1 MNLSSTII
9 WPKCLAKVG
18 WLDFLVG
25 FFHLQLDPFLTS
37 SSGEQLSNLVVSRKR
52 KAWEGLH
59 AGGSKG
65 GPGRREEEEQE
76 EGEEEKEEEE
86 GGGSGEEGGS
96 NSRAWEEEEQE
107 HNQAHFTHPRPSH
120 HHLLSPLN
128 TNFVHEEVDDDNER
142 KMTYHDFLLRTS
154 MQTTLQL
161 ILTALSRGSALTS
174 TPQTTPCLRP
184 C

>member
-1 MNLSSTII
+1 MILSSII
-9 WPKCLAKVG
+9 ISPKCLAKVG

-25 FFHLQLDPFLTS
+25 FFPPPAFLTS

-142 KMTYHDFLLRTS
+142 R
-154 MQTTLQL
+154 
-161 ILTALSRGSALTS
+161 
-174 TPQTTPCLRP
+174 
-184 C
+184 

>member
-1 MNLSSTII
+1 MQAPLEKYEFSQHHH
-9 WPKCLAKVG
+9 LAQVSRESG
-18 WLDFLVG
+18 LAG
-25 FFHLQLDPFLTS
+25 FSGKFSPSPSPAAGSFYDI

-86 GGGSGEEGGS
+86 GGGSGEEGGGGPS
-96 NSRAWEEEEQE
+96 GSRAWEDEEQE
-107 HNQAHFTHPRPSH
+107 QHQAHFTHPRPSH

-128 TNFVHEEVDDDNER
+128 TNFVHEEVD
-142 KMTYHDFLLRTS
+142 
-154 MQTTLQL
+154 
-161 ILTALSRGSALTS
+161 LTGRDYFKKCHIVISSGH
-174 TPQTTPCLRP
+174 
-184 C
+184 

>member
-1 MNLSSTII
+1 MTN
-9 WPKCLAKVG
+9 
-18 WLDFLVG
+18 
-25 FFHLQLDPFLTS
+25 

-128 TNFVHEEVDDDNER
+128 TNFVHEEVDDDNKGEDNFSWFFAQDIDADNLAA
-142 KMTYHDFLLRTS
+142 DFDGSFTGLGVDINTTNYSMSEAMLR
-154 MQTTLQL
+154 
-161 ILTALSRGSALTS
+161 
-174 TPQTTPCLRP
+174 
-184 C
+184 

>member
-1 MNLSSTII
+1 MTN
-9 WPKCLAKVG
+9 
-18 WLDFLVG
+18 
-25 FFHLQLDPFLTS
+25 

-161 ILTALSRGSALTS
+161 ILTVRSRAWALIS
-174 TPQTTPCLRP
+174 TQQTIPCPRP

>member
-9 WPKCLAKVG
+9 SPKCLAKVG

-25 FFHLQLDPFLTS
+25 FFHLQLDLFLTS

-128 TNFVHEEVDDDNER
+128 KNFVHEEVDDKNER
-142 KMTYHDFLLRTS
+142 R
-154 MQTTLQL
+154 
-161 ILTALSRGSALTS
+161 
-174 TPQTTPCLRP
+174 
-184 C
+184 

>member
-1 MNLSSTII
+1 M
-9 WPKCLAKVG
+9 V
-18 WLDFLVG
+18 F
-25 FFHLQLDPFLTS
+25 

-65 GPGRREEEEQE
+65 GPGRREEEQQE

-86 GGGSGEEGGS
+86 GGGSGGEEGGGG
-96 NSRAWEEEEQE
+96 SRAWEDEDQE

-128 TNFVHEEVDDDNER
+128 TNFVHEEVLSIWYKWKVQNHKR
-142 KMTYHDFLLRTS
+142 LLRTS
-154 MQTTLQL
+154 TPTTLQL
-161 ILTALSRGSALTS
+161 TLTARSRGLASTS
-174 TPQTTPCLRP
+174 TQPTTPCLKP

>member
-1 MNLSSTII
+1 M
-9 WPKCLAKVG
+9 G

-25 FFHLQLDPFLTS
+25 FFHYLDPSLTF

-86 GGGSGEEGGS
+86 GGGSGEEGG
-96 NSRAWEEEEQE
+96 
-107 HNQAHFTHPRPSH
+107 
-120 HHLLSPLN
+120 LN
-128 TNFVHEEVDDDNER
+128 NIR
-142 KMTYHDFLLRTS
+142 YP
-154 MQTTLQL
+154 TLPDL
-161 ILTALSRGSALTS
+161 
-174 TPQTTPCLRP
+174 
-184 C
+184 

>member
-128 TNFVHEEVDDDNER
+128 TNFVHEEVDDNNKGEDN
-142 KMTYHDFLLRTS
+142 FS
-154 MQTTLQL
+154 
-161 ILTALSRGSALTS
+161 
-174 TPQTTPCLRP
+174 
-184 C
+184 

>member
-1 MNLSSTII
+1 MNLPSTITL
-9 WPKCLAKVG
+9 PKFLGKAG

-25 FFHLQLDPFLTS
+25 LISSWILFLTLFFVA
-37 SSGEQLSNLVVSRKR
+37 GEQLSNLVVSRKR

-86 GGGSGEEGGS
+86 GGGSGEEGGGGPS
-96 NSRAWEEEEQE
+96 GSRAWEDEEQE
-107 HNQAHFTHPRPSH
+107 QHQAHFTHPRPSH

-128 TNFVHEEVDDDNER
+128 TNFVHEEVDLPGKDYFKEFIV
-142 KMTYHDFLLRTS
+142 MISSGH
-154 MQTTLQL
+154 
-161 ILTALSRGSALTS
+161 
-174 TPQTTPCLRP
+174 
-184 C
+184 

>member
-1 MNLSSTII
+1 MKANALRKYMFLPSTITS
-9 WPKCLAKVG
+9 PKCLEKAD
-18 WLDFLVG
+18 WLGFLVSLV
-25 FFHLQLDPFLTS
+25 FSICLTF

-86 GGGSGEEGGS
+86 GGGSGEEGGPTGS
-96 NSRAWEEEEQE
+96 SGRAWEEEEQE
-107 HNQAHFTHPRPSH
+107 HNQAHFTHPRPTH

-128 TNFVHEEVDDDNER
+128 TNFVHDEVKR
-142 KMTYHDFLLRTS
+142 QK
-154 MQTTLQL
+154 
-161 ILTALSRGSALTS
+161 
-174 TPQTTPCLRP
+174 
-184 C
+184 

>member
-1 MNLSSTII
+1 MNFSSII
-9 WPKCLAKVG
+9 TSPKCLGKVG
-18 WLDFLVG
+18 WLDFLVRL
-25 FFHLQLDPFLTS
+25 FLLQLLDPFITF

-96 NSRAWEEEEQE
+96 SSRAWEEEEQE
-107 HNQAHFTHPRPSH
+107 QNQAHFTHPRPSH

-128 TNFVHEEVDDDNER
+128 TNFVHEEVDDKTREV
-142 KMTYHDFLLRTS
+142 MIFCSGH
-154 MQTTLQL
+154 
-161 ILTALSRGSALTS
+161 
-174 TPQTTPCLRP
+174 
-184 C
+184 